1 MHRTQRLTLLSTL
14 TAAALAGVTATAGA
28 QQEPYPQ
35 KPPAPVETGAVDSTK
50 HITPPAA
57 GQPADTAFSRQPG
70 VMPKDTALTKRNPA
84 AAPAPTAD
92 LLDLNT
98 ATKEQ
103 LEAVPDIGTAYA
115 DKIIKGRPYAR
126 KDELVSK
133 KILPNG
139 VYDKVKDKVIVQQK

>member
-1 MHRTQRLTLLSTL
+1 
-14 TAAALAGVTATAGA
+14 VTATAGA

-50 HITPPAA
+50 HIMPPAA
-57 GQPADTAFSRQPG
+57 GQPADTALSRQPG
-70 VMPKDTALTKRNPA
+70 VTRSPA

-126 KDELVSK
+126 TDELVSK

-139 VYDKVKDKVIVQQK
+139 VFAKVKDKVIVQQK

>member
-1 MHRTQRLTLLSTL
+1 MQRTQRLTLLSTL

-35 KPPAPVETGAVDSTK
+35 KPPAAVETGAVDSTK
-50 HITPPAA
+50 HMPPPAA
-57 GQPADTAFSRQPG
+57 GKPADTALSRQ
-70 VMPKDTALTKRNPA
+70 PA

-126 KDELVSK
+126 TDELVSK

-139 VYDKVKDKVIVQQK
+139 VYAKVKDKVIVQQQ

>member
-1 MHRTQRLTLLSTL
+1 MQRTQRLTLLSTL

-50 HITPPAA
+50 HIMPPAA
-57 GQPADTAFSRQPG
+57 GQPADTALSRQPG
-70 VMPKDTALTKRNPA
+70 VTRSPA

-126 KDELVSK
+126 TDELVSK

-139 VYDKVKDKVIVQQK
+139 VFAKVKDKVIVQQK

>member
-1 MHRTQRLTLLSTL
+1 MQRTQRFTLLSTL
-14 TAAALAGVTATAGA
+14 TLAALAGVTATAGA

-50 HITPPAA
+50 HMAP
-57 GQPADTAFSRQPG
+57 
-70 VMPKDTALTKRNPA
+70 PA
-84 AAPAPTAD
+84 AAPAPIAD

-103 LEAVPDIGTAYA
+103 LEAVPDIGSAYA

-126 KDELVSK
+126 TDELVSK

-139 VYDKVKDKVIVQQK
+139 VFAKVKDKVTVQQK

>member
-1 MHRTQRLTLLSTL
+1 MQRTQRLTLLSTL
-14 TAAALAGVTATAGA
+14 TAAALAGVAATAGA

-50 HITPPAA
+50 HIMPPAA
-57 GQPADTAFSRQPG
+57 GKPADTALSRQPG
-70 VMPKDTALTKRNPA
+70 VNPA
-84 AAPAPTAD
+84 AAPAPTGD

-126 KDELVSK
+126 TDELLSK

-139 VYDKVKDKVIVQQK
+139 VFAKVKDKVIVQQK

>member
-1 MHRTQRLTLLSTL
+1 MQRTQRLTLLSTL

-57 GQPADTAFSRQPG
+57 GQPADTALSRQPG
-70 VMPKDTALTKRNPA
+70 VTRNPA

-126 KDELVSK
+126 TDELVSK

-139 VYDKVKDKVIVQQK
+139 VFAKVKDKLIVQQK

>member
-1 MHRTQRLTLLSTL
+1 MQRTQRLTLLSTL

-35 KPPAPVETGAVDSTK
+35 KPPAAVETGAVDSTK
-50 HITPPAA
+50 HVMPPAA
-57 GQPADTAFSRQPG
+57 GKPADTALSRQPG
-70 VMPKDTALTKRNPA
+70 VMPK
-84 AAPAPTAD
+84 APTAD

-126 KDELVSK
+126 TDELVSK

-139 VYDKVKDKVIVQQK
+139 VYAKVKDKLIVQQK